1 MSEENNRTKE
11 YLRQH
16 ELSVLKI
23 RTLEKEIAELTE
35 GLYRS
40 PVSDGMPHSSGK
52 SDPTGTFGAKLADM
66 RKEAEYLWEE
76 QQKIRKS
83 IERTLYRLK
92 NAEQFAVLWAKYIEL
107 KDWPE
112 IADEQDRTVRTVQRI
127 HGQGLKEVSEII
139 RETDNKLP

>member
-40 PVSDGMPHSSGK
+40 PISDGMPHSSGK
-52 SDPTGTFGAKLADM
+52 SDPTGTFGARLADM

-83 IERTLYRLK
+83 IERTLYRL
-92 NAEQFAVLWAKYIEL
+92 
-107 KDWPE
+107 
-112 IADEQDRTVRTVQRI
+112 T
-127 HGQGLKEVSEII
+127 
-139 RETDNKLP
+139 LPF